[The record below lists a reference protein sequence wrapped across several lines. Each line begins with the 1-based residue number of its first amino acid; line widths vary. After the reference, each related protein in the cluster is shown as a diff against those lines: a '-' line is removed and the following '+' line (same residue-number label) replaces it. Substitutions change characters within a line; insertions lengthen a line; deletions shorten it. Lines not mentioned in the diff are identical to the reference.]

1 MASLWQEYLTGTL
14 GVSKKSGR
22 FKVLRQEIENAAG
35 FDQIYRD
42 WNTLSAEERAAAWRA
57 LITAAKERLQAVQE
71 ICVRCG
77 ECCEL
82 GSPTLLTP
90 DLALFQKEI
99 LSFNEVYTLRAGEQ
113 VTDRQGKAATLPE
126 ERLKIREVP
135 GSRQCWFY
143 LAATQTCRIYE
154 DRPEQCRRQNCW
166 GVPAPPPAV
175 AQLLNRGHLFEK
187 LPEVWDLIKA
197 HQERGDLPRVAQA
210 LADLGAGKEEA
221 GDALFEALHF
231 DHYLRQML
239 VDDWGLSQAATELL
253 LGRPLTE
260 FLKSHG
266 LTATLT
272 PEGVF
277 HLDRR
282 EAD

>member
-1 MASLWQEYLTGTL
+1 M
-14 GVSKKSGR
+14 
-22 FKVLRQEIENAAG
+22 
-35 FDQIYRD
+35 
-42 WNTLSAEERAAAWRA
+42 
-57 LITAAKERLQAVQE
+57 
-71 ICVRCG
+71 
-77 ECCEL
+77 
-82 GSPTLLTP
+82 
-90 DLALFQKEI
+90 LFRSQC
-99 LSFNEVYTLRAGEQ
+99 LFYM
-113 VTDRQGKAATLPE
+113 AAT
-126 ERLKIREVP
+126 K
-135 GSRQCWFY
+135 
-143 LAATQTCRIYE
+143 TCRIYE